1 MKAAKT
7 LFPLLLALAGVHSAI
22 ADDINTGQVELDM
35 TGTIVAESCDIDT
48 ASQNQTIHIGDFSAG
63 IFKNVGD
70 TSEWKQFDIKLNNC
84 TSAISQ
90 STVAFSG
97 TSDGSD
103 PSLLALSDTSGGGG
117 MTSGVAIELLDSS
130 MNAIAINSTDNGYPI
145 TQGNNDLTFRLRY
158 KATAVPVTPG
168 NASSVL
174 YFDVS
179 YQ

>member
-1 MKAAKT
+1 MKAAKI

-22 ADDINTGQVELDM
+22 ADDIDSGQVEMDM

-103 PSLLALSDTSGGGG
+103 
-117 MTSGVAIELLDSS
+117 SS

>member
-1 MKAAKT
+1 MKPAT
-7 LFPLLLALAGVHSAI
+7 LFFPLLMTLAGVHSAS
-22 ADDINTGQVELDM
+22 ADDIDSGQVELDM

-63 IFKNVGD
+63 IFQSVGD
-70 TSEWKQFDIKLNNC
+70 ASEWKQFDIKLNNC

-97 TSDGSD
+97 TADGTD
-103 PSLLALSDTSGGGG
+103 PSLLALSDTSGGGN
-117 MTSGVAIELLDSS
+117 MASGVAIELLDSS
-130 MNAIAINSTDNGYPI
+130 MNTIAINSTDNAYPI

>member
-1 MKAAKT
+1 MRRIFYT
-7 LFPLLLALAGVHSAI
+7 LFLFTISMNVTWAENSSVS
-22 ADDINTGQVELDM
+22 GQLEIDM
-35 TGTIVAESCDIDT
+35 SGKIVAGSCDIDT
-48 ASQNQTIHIGDFSAG
+48 DSQNQTIHIGDFSAG
-63 IFKNVGD
+63 IFQSVGD
-70 TSEWKQFDIKLNNC
+70 TSQWKRFDIKLNNC

-90 STVAFSG
+90 STVAFKG
-97 TSDGSD
+97 IADATS
-103 PSLLALSDTSGGGG
+103 PTLLALSDTSGGGN
-117 MTSGVAIELLDSS
+117 MASGVAIELLDSS
-130 MNAIAINSTDNGYPI
+130 MNTIAINSTDNAYPI